1 MEFPFARHV
10 SERGRGHP
18 DGFRFSKL
26 NWRANALRWRIDYCQ
41 PTPLSVRSLRR
52 CRGPEFRSSD
62 ACTARGPDSGGMAPA
77 SHGRGP
83 AVAHCSCPGV
93 ADLTALF
100 IFTMSNSPS
109 RSRDA
114 VRPGF
119 ETSFAT
125 RRGVAERRETR
136 GAMTRHPGVLVTRHA
151 RRLRG
156 ALRPSAEGRA
166 PLGAPPWRFSA
177 GARASI
183 SGISSGSVQRAPRG
197 QVVVPGGRGPGPP
210 GADGY
215 EPSPRDATPRS
226 ANGTVSGD
234 APR

>member
-1 MEFPFARHV
+1 M
-10 SERGRGHP
+10 
-18 DGFRFSKL
+18 
-26 NWRANALRWRIDYCQ
+26 RWRIDYCQ

-52 CRGPEFRSSD
+52 CHGPEFRSSD
-62 ACTARGPDSGGMAPA
+62 ACTASGPSLAPDSGGMAPA

-93 ADLTALF
+93 ADADRTLF
-100 IFTMSNSPS
+100 FTMSNSPS

-210 GADGY
+210 GAAVTSRRRGTPRLAPPTG
-215 EPSPRDATPRS
+215 PSPETPLDERGWVRYMSGAPRS
-226 ANGTVSGD
+226 QIKYSYRNQ
-234 APR
+234 